1 MIDIDIDIDLFCLVG
16 AMNGTMARS
25 LGEFWCKDF
34 VSPSFVFYENNPMWS
49 SFLIPASYFQYRMIS
64 SISQHK
70 FSNKEFTFLFVAEFQ
85 QYVIKNNKIIEK
97 LKYYSR
103 NEADPLNRY
112 RATMCLSYLYG
123 TGELEKNV
131 LNYLRDYVRSV
142 PVDVGWNLVFSS
154 IEPYFHLFRSDIEEF
169 QLFGSWMLA
178 HVSRTGNFIGFI
190 LTLFSLQKSS
200 LTKVSLI

>member
-1 MIDIDIDIDLFCLVG
+1 
-16 AMNGTMARS
+16 
-25 LGEFWCKDF
+25 
-34 VSPSFVFYENNPMWS
+34 
-49 SFLIPASYFQYRMIS
+49 
-64 SISQHK
+64 
-70 FSNKEFTFLFVAEFQ
+70 
-85 QYVIKNNKIIEK
+85 
-97 LKYYSR
+97 
-103 NEADPLNRY
+103 
-112 RATMCLSYLYG
+112 MCLSYLYG